1 MKSIFITFLMF
12 ILLFGLLKLNVTTI
26 FDGFW
31 FPIISL
37 IILAVIIAIA
47 VSMFGLPTKEN
58 FKEALKLKEK
68 EVKDEKDN

>member
-1 MKSIFITFLMF
+1 
-12 ILLFGLLKLNVTTI
+12 
-26 FDGFW
+26 
-31 FPIISL
+31 
-37 IILAVIIAIA
+37 LAVIIAIA